1 MFDLSLQNS
10 NEPVLSWHGSDDT
23 QSHIDGTTFVVVPAS
38 HTNNGIWCINL
49 VLIFNRPFRSTPPP
63 SRLPPFPLPTFRPF
77 SPSLSP
83 SFSIPLLL
91 LSTPFTTA
99 FINYTDCI
107 SSNFLRQLQFSRIGR
122 IYKRGLHFLYFN
134 EKTLAF
140 HLWQWHPCMICYLVK
155 FLPFAQRTICGCIFR
170 DIFGEEIWNLCGC
183 NSGLCYMRRRA

>member
-63 SRLPPFPLPTFRPF
+63 SRLSPPPNIPTTL
-77 SPSLSP
+77 SISLSLF
-83 SFSIPLLL
+83 FSIPILL

-140 HLWQWHPCMICYLVK
+140 HLWQ
-155 FLPFAQRTICGCIFR
+155 
-170 DIFGEEIWNLCGC
+170 
-183 NSGLCYMRRRA
+183 